1 MSKLLLDIE
10 YFQLLTLECEFIEA
24 GCDVIAARAN
34 AKLEL
39 VRRRNAD
46 AQYDSHHE
54 DCGR

>member
-1 MSKLLLDIE
+1 MSKPLDTE

-39 VRRRNAD
+39 ARRSNAAD
-46 AQYDSHHE
+46 QYDHDHE
-54 DCGR
+54 DRGR